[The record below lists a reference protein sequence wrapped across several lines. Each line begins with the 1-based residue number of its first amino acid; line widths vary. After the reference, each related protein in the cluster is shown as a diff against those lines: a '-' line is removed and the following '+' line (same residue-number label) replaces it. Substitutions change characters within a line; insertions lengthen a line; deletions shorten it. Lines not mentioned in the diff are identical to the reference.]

1 MKLAKKQYFRNT
13 EKRGNNQLDKNSEI
27 IRTEIIRVLN
37 ENGKIRGKDLAKR
50 VIQKVGNEKTVY
62 REISALV
69 ESGEIEKRVHSRSHI
84 EYELI
89 NLYESVSNQLKN
101 LHKEIRA
108 IHDEIKNFED
118 PSNEQK
124 FSYYERLRSVI
135 HLINIV
141 QSTESIMKL
150 LSFYPAFKK
159 DKMFSQVNRKIED
172 CWQGIMNIIAHQPEE
187 DFLNEVLANLR
198 VSQFSSK
205 NIN

>member
-1 MKLAKKQYFRNT
+1 M
-13 EKRGNNQLDKNSEI
+13 DKNSEI

-124 FSYYERLRSVI
+124 FSYYERLRSTI

-198 VSQFSSK
+198 VSQVSSK